1 MAARFTVSERSAPP
15 APARFNVLGP
25 IEVRH
30 GDALVPIPA
39 GRTRLLLAILLLRAN
54 RPVPA
59 DELVDRLWD
68 GEAPNPDRAKATL
81 QMVVRRLRQAL
92 GEANVVRT
100 TTGGYLADVPPH
112 ALDLHEFRDLARQG
126 RFAEA
131 LALWR
136 GTPLSDVPS
145 DSLHRD
151 EVEPL
156 LEERLGVLER
166 RFAAELAAGRGA
178 DLVAELRSLTKQ
190 HPLRERFWAQLMT
203 ALRDSGRRGEALTA
217 YLELRSV
224 FTGELGVE
232 PGPELRALHAEL
244 LSEDDAAPPAR
255 LRDHLPRDLPDFT
268 GRAEELAAVARVAG
282 RGLVCAVDGMA
293 GVGKTAFA
301 VHAAHLLADRYPD
314 GRFYIDLHGYTEGR
328 RPRETHDA
336 LAVLLYSLGVPR
348 ERVPVGLDER
358 VALWRSEMAGLRAV
372 VVLDNAFDAAQVRA
386 LLPAAP
392 GCLVIVTSRRRLV
405 GLDGSHALSL
415 PVLPGPVAVDL
426 FRQVA
431 GRTALDPAT
440 ATRLVEL
447 CGHLPL
453 AIRLAAARLN
463 HRAAWTAE
471 YLIDRMRDERRRLR
485 EFTADDRDV
494 ASAFAVSYRSL
505 DDVQRRVFRALG
517 HHIGEDVDR
526 YSGAALSGLPADVVD
541 EVLGALVE
549 VNLVEE
555 PRQGRFRLHDLVRQY
570 VQGIA
575 EPDDAAVVRLLDYYL
590 AAAKAGD
597 EVLYPTRP
605 RIPVRTPDE
614 SPELPGFDTAGPA
627 VEWFEAEREN
637 ISAAI
642 GHAARTGL
650 DEHAWQL
657 PYLLWGFYYHGG
669 HVSEWISTHEI
680 AVDVTA
686 RLGDDR
692 ARARV
697 LSGLAGGYWACGRN
711 EDALSRFREAH
722 ALMEARGEYEPASVL
737 LSNICACLDHLGRHE
752 EALEHAERGVRI
764 QREKG
769 FTSHLAPTLRN
780 AASSFAQM
788 GRHEES
794 ITRYREVIELSLAAG
809 AEYDEAAALM
819 EMARPLSALGRED
832 EALDGAMR
840 ALAVMERLA
849 HATATAEAAN
859 VVAEIHRKQG
869 RLDEALGYFRR
880 TLGTLDQATIPWEHA
895 AALAGMADVLDRQG
909 DRATAA
915 EHRKRAIDLYERLG
929 SDRAAELRA
938 EHGG

>member
-1 MAARFTVSERSAPP
+1 MIAS
-15 APARFNVLGP
+15 RFNVLSP
-25 IEVRH
+25 LEVWH
-30 GDALVPIPA
+30 GDALVSIPA
-39 GRTRLLLAILLLRAN
+39 GRARILLATLLLRAN
-54 RPVPA
+54 QPVTA

-68 GEAPNPDRAKATL
+68 GAAPNPDRAKATL

-100 TTGGYLADVPPH
+100 TTGGYLAELPPH
-112 ALDLHEFRDLARQG
+112 ALDLHEFRALAARG

-131 LALWR
+131 LELWR

-145 DSLHRD
+145 DSLRHD
-151 EVEPL
+151 DVEPL

-166 RFAAELAAGRGA
+166 RFDAELAAGRGA
-178 DLVAELRSLTKQ
+178 GHVAELRSLTKQ
-190 HPLRERFWAQLMT
+190 HPLRERFWAQLIT
-203 ALRDSGRRGEALTA
+203 ALRMSGRRAEALTA
-217 YLELRSV
+217 YAEMRTVL
-224 FTGELGVE
+224 TTELGVE
-232 PGPELRALHAEL
+232 PGADLRALHAAL
-244 LSEDDAAPPAR
+244 LAEDDGAAPSVR

-268 GRAEELAAVARVAG
+268 GRADELAAVARVAD

-301 VHAAHLLADRYPD
+301 VHAAHLLSDRYPD

-328 RPRETHDA
+328 EPRESLDA

-348 ERVPVGLDER
+348 ERVPVGPDER
-358 VALWRSEMAGLRAV
+358 VALWRSEVAGLRAV
-372 VVLDNAFDAAQVRA
+372 VVLDNAFDAAQVRP
-386 LLPAAP
+386 LLPATP

-415 PVLPGPVAVDL
+415 PVLPEPVAVDL

-431 GRTALDPAT
+431 GRTSLDAAT
-440 ATRLVEL
+440 LTRLVEL

-453 AIRLAAARLN
+453 AIRLAAARLH
-463 HRAAWTAE
+463 HRAAWSAE

-485 EFTADDRDV
+485 EFAADDRDV
-494 ASAFAVSYRSL
+494 ASAFAVSYRTL

-517 HHIGEDVDR
+517 HHVGEDVDR

-570 VQGIA
+570 AQGTA
-575 EPDDAAVVRLLDYYL
+575 EPDHAAVVRLLDYYL
-590 AAAKAGD
+590 AAVKVGD
-597 EVLYPTRP
+597 EVLYPHRP
-605 RIPVRTPDE
+605 RLPVRTTDG
-614 SPELPGFDTAGPA
+614 SLELPGLDTAGPA

-637 ISAAI
+637 IAAAVR
-642 GHAARTGL
+642 HAARTGL

-669 HVSEWISTHEI
+669 HVPDWISTHEI
-680 AVDVTA
+680 ALDATV

-711 EDALSRFREAH
+711 EEALVRYREAH
-722 ALMEARGEYEPASVL
+722 ALMEAGGEHAPASVL
-737 LSNICACLDHLGRHE
+737 LGNICACLDHLGRYE

-769 FTSHLAPTLRN
+769 FPAHLAATLRN
-780 AASSFAQM
+780 AAAALTKL

-794 ITRYREVIELSLAAG
+794 IERFREAIEASAQVRDDHA
-809 AEYDEAAALM
+809 EAAVLM
-819 EMARPLSALGRED
+819 EVARPLSALGRED
-832 EALDGAMR
+832 EALDSAMR
-840 ALAVMERLA
+840 ALAAMERLA
-849 HATATAEAAN
+849 DATAAAEAAN
-859 VVAEIHRKQG
+859 VVAEIHRKEG
-869 RLDEALGYFRR
+869 RLDEALDYFRR
-880 TLGTLDQATIPWEHA
+880 TLGTLDQATIPWVHA
-895 AALAGMADVLDRQG
+895 AALAGMADVFDRRG

-915 EHRKRAIDLYERLG
+915 EHRRRAIDLYERLD

-938 EHGG
+938 LAEKGG

>member
-1 MAARFTVSERSAPP
+1 MI
-15 APARFNVLGP
+15 RFNVLGP
-25 IEVRH
+25 LEVWH
-30 GDALVPIPA
+30 GGRRVPVPA
-39 GRTRLLLAILLLRAN
+39 GRARLLLAVLLLRAN
-54 RPVPA
+54 QPVSA

-100 TTGGYLADVPPH
+100 TTGGYLADLPPG
-112 ALDLHEFRDLARQG
+112 ALDLREFRDLVAEG

-131 LALWR
+131 LELWR
-136 GTPLSDVPS
+136 GTPLSDVAS

-166 RFAAELAAGRGA
+166 RFDAEPAAGLGP

-190 HPLRERFWAQLMT
+190 HPLRERFWAQLLT
-203 ALRDSGRRGEALTA
+203 ALRASGRRAEALTA
-217 YLELRSV
+217 YLEMRAVL
-224 FTGELGVE
+224 TAELGVE

-244 LSEDDAAPPAR
+244 LAEDDGGAPAVR

-268 GRAEELAAVARVAG
+268 GRAEELATVARVAE

-328 RPRETHDA
+328 QPRETRDA

-372 VVLDNAFDAAQVRA
+372 VVLDNAFDAVQVRA
-386 LLPAAP
+386 LLPSAP

-415 PVLPGPVAVDL
+415 PVLPGPVAADL

-431 GRTALDPAT
+431 GRSTLDAAT
-440 ATRLVEL
+440 LARLVEL

-485 EFTADDRDV
+485 EFAADDRDV
-494 ASAFAVSYRSL
+494 ASAFAVSYRTL

-517 HHIGEDVDR
+517 RHVGEDVDR

-541 EVLGALVE
+541 DVLGALVE

-555 PRQGRFRLHDLVRQY
+555 PRQGRFRLHDLVRHYAQET
-570 VQGIA
+570 A

-590 AAAKAGD
+590 AVVKAGD
-597 EVLYPTRP
+597 EALYPNRA
-605 RIPVRTPDE
+605 RLPVREPDA
-614 SPELPGFDTAGPA
+614 SLELPGFTTAGPA

-637 ISAAI
+637 IAAAV
-642 GHAARTGL
+642 GHAARHGL

-669 HVSEWISTHEI
+669 HVSDWISTHE
-680 AVDVTA
+680 TA
-686 RLGDDR
+686 LAATERLGDDR

-697 LSGLAGGYWACGRN
+697 LSGLAGGYWASGRN
-711 EDALSRFREAH
+711 EEALSQFREAYD
-722 ALMEARGEYEPASVL
+722 LMEADGDHVTAAVL
-737 LSNICACLDHLGRHE
+737 LGNICACLDHMGRHE
-752 EALEHAERGVRI
+752 EALEHGERGARI
-764 QREKG
+764 QMEKG
-769 FTSHLAPTLRN
+769 QLANVTLTLCN
-780 AASSFAQM
+780 VASSLM
-788 GRHEES
+788 KLGRHEES
-794 ITRYREVIELSLAAG
+794 IERYREAIAVSVQVRDEHA
-809 AEYDEAAALM
+809 EAAAFM
-819 EMARPLSALGRED
+819 EMAQPLSALGRED
-832 EALDGAMR
+832 EALAAAMK
-840 ALAVMERLA
+840 ALAVLERLA
-849 HATATAEAAN
+849 DATGTAEAATI
-859 VVAEIHRKQG
+859 VAEIHRKEG
-869 RLDEALGYFRR
+869 RLDEALDYFRR
-880 TLGTLDQATIPWEHA
+880 TLGTLDQATIPWSHA
-895 AALAGMADVLDRQG
+895 AALAGMADVFDRRG
-909 DRATAA
+909 DRATAV
-915 EHRKRAIDLYERLG
+915 EHWKRAIDLYERLD
-929 SDRAAELRA
+929 SDRAEELRA
-938 EHGG
+938 RVGQDG